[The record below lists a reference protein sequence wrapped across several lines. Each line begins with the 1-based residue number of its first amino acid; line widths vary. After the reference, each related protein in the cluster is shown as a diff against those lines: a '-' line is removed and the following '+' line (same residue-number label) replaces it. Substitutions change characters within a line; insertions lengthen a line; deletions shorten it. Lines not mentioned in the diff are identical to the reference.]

1 MNVTVCVQP
10 ERILGNVSRSFTSR
24 KQRLPARK
32 KMRQD
37 ILRGWLNFSDFYNGV
52 SVIPELYWIEDMLLF
67 FKNTDA
73 CLTVSMPNSLTSSV
87 SRSTNSSTQIISNYS
102 GN

>member
-1 MNVTVCVQP
+1 MHVIVCVQP
-10 ERILGNVSRSFTSR
+10 KRILGNVSRSFTSR
-24 KQRLPARK
+24 KQRLPDTK

-37 ILRGWLNFSDFYNGV
+37 ILRGRLNFSDFYNGV
-52 SVIPELYWIEDMLLF
+52 SVIPELYWIEDMPLF
-67 FKNTDA
+67 FKTDA
-73 CLTVSMPNSLTSSV
+73 CLTVSMPNSLTLSV